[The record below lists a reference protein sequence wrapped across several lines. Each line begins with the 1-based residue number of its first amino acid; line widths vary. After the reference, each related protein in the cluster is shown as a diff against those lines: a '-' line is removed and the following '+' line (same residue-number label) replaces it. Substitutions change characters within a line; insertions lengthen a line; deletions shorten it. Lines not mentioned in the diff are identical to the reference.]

1 MNTLSLPAFY
11 LALKGKRVH
20 AGTAGESSYTAQDTM
35 LYKMPI
41 LSVMADVILLLQPEH
56 VD

>member
-1 MNTLSLPAFY
+1 M
-11 LALKGKRVH
+11 H